1 MKKRM
6 MRIDAMCKGE
16 RNMENFINLDKNM
29 LVDKLGDIDVVWND
43 VRKPPFSLHGL
54 YQPETEAW
62 FHRMPMDVAAA
73 TSEAVEKL
81 SQESA
86 GGRVRFSTD
95 SPFIAIRATYR
106 VVGRASH
113 LTLVSTSGFDLYA
126 DDEFGS
132 RFLKEFRMDYDMGDH
147 YEQKIDVPGSV
158 MRSYTI
164 NFPVHAVVETL
175 EVGVA
180 PGSKL
185 GEGRKYRDLPQIVF
199 YGSSI
204 VHGTAASRPGL
215 IYENYVCRALDM
227 DYINLGFSG
236 HAKGEPAIAQWMATL
251 PMSIFVCDY
260 DHNAPTAEHL
270 AETHYPLYE
279 TIRAKNPDVPYIM
292 ITRPNYWFGNDL
304 EDILRRRDVVLRSYL
319 KAREAGDRNVY
330 FIDGTAFFEN
340 ADMYDCVMDGIH
352 PNERGH
358 AVIYEA
364 VAPLLV

>member
-1 MKKRM
+1 
-6 MRIDAMCKGE
+6 
-16 RNMENFINLDKNM
+16 
-29 LVDKLGDIDVVWND
+29 
-43 VRKPPFSLHGL
+43 
-54 YQPETEAW
+54 
-62 FHRMPMDVAAA
+62 
-73 TSEAVEKL
+73 
-81 SQESA
+81 
-86 GGRVRFSTD
+86 
-95 SPFIAIRATYR
+95 
-106 VVGRASH
+106 
-113 LTLVSTSGFDLYA
+113 
-126 DDEFGS
+126 
-132 RFLKEFRMDYDMGDH
+132 MDYDMGDR

-292 ITRPNYWFGNDL
+292 ITRPNYWFSNDL

-352 PNERGH
+352 PNDTGFLRMGETIAAQIRHILQRKNG
-358 AVIYEA
+358 
-364 VAPLLV
+364 